1 MNATC
6 GLPTL
11 AYLFYIGLFLPPLYN
26 GAKFDV
32 CEEKTGMVQ
41 KAKATQLAAKLVDKC
56 ALPVVSKYKFS
67 TKMIQKAAS
76 KMCVVFRFCF
86 HKYISLRKS
95 KGPDAYREEVY
106 ECVAKMAS
114 VFTAVLNPDW
124 IDATNLE
131 DPRGLYHDGV
141 NCSRKHSIFTED
153 SAIALAG
160 IKWVRDTLF

>member
-95 KGPDAYREEVY
+95 K
-106 ECVAKMAS
+106 
-114 VFTAVLNPDW
+114 DW